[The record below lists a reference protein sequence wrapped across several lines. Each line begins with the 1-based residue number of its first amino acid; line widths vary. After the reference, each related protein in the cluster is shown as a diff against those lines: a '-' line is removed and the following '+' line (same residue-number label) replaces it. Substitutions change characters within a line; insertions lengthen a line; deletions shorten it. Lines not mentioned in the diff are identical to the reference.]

1 MEKCVQSGLTKSIG
15 ISNFNIKQVK
25 EILEIATI
33 KPVVNQVIVTEII
46 GQIITLKNCFNTATF
61 NQNCQ

>member
-33 KPVVNQVIVTEII
+33 KPVVNQVIVTETS
-46 GQIITLKNCFNTATF
+46 GQIITLKNCFNTAIL
-61 NQNCQ
+61 NQNCL

>member
-1 MEKCVQSGLTKSIG
+1 MEQCVQSGLTKSIG

-33 KPVVNQVIVTEII
+33 KPVVNQVIAKTKTTT
-46 GQIITLKNCFNTATF
+46 GQIITFKNCF
-61 NQNCQ
+61 